1 VTRTPSLSSNVEPT
15 VRRAG
20 LWLGAI
26 LVLALVCRLVDV
38 NWDGGHAFHPDERAL
53 AAAIERLSFQPLQL
67 NPKFFAYGSL
77 PIYATKLAATA
88 VGRFIQRPLVYTE
101 LLLIGRL
108 LSALAGALTVLLLYG
123 LARRLYDRETG
134 LLAAALLATC
144 VLHLQHSHFMTT
156 DVWLTLLVLA
166 SLGAVIAAVRSGRAA
181 DFVLAGTLAGLA
193 VAAKLSALPLMLPVA
208 TAALLASG
216 DRRWIRRARNFV
228 AAAAAAFVAFSVAE
242 PYAWLDFALF
252 LDQVREQGRIVANAG
267 SLPYTIQYMG
277 TWKYGYELSQLLL
290 WGMGPALGLV
300 ALWATSVRTRNLFRA
315 WSNES
320 AVLLAWV
327 LPYFL
332 ITGWFEVKFPRYLLP
347 IYPLLILWAAAW
359 LMELYRRGGWR
370 RVMVTTLLVTHALV
384 FAAFLRI
391 YGGEHTVVRASDWV
405 YRHAPEGARILL
417 PHWEEGFPLRTPRGS
432 PDDYERH
439 EVRLYDPDSPE
450 KIQRLTEE
458 LAGADYLVFPTKRL
472 YGAISRVPERY
483 PRTSALLSQLFAG
496 QLGYRLVRAEASR
509 PGLFGLTVPD
519 ELADESF
526 SVYDHPKVVVF
537 ANQTGL
543 SADEIMARVEGMG
556 PLAGASRKQ
565 MLLAE
570 PRSGPRVAGKV
581 RETWLALGLFAAT
594 IALLAWAA
602 RTILGALLGPKGAR
616 RDVLQGL
623 SFTLGPLLLAYL
635 AWVTASWGVMAFS
648 RGTLLGI
655 LVLLLIAATLIGYRG
670 SLASPA
676 VAPGKGVLSAQAL
689 FWGVFAILVW
699 IRGLNPAIFW
709 GEKPMDFAFLNL
721 LDRTQ
726 GLPPGEPWFAGS
738 TLQYTYFGHF
748 LVAALGKLLHLEP
761 SVTFNLGIAW
771 VGAAAAASAFALGTA
786 ISRRRRVGLAAA
798 VLTVF
803 AGNLAGLP
811 ELLSRRSLSFDYFW
825 GTSRVIEGA
834 ITEYPLWSLLFA
846 DLHSHLLVL
855 PFSLSLLALL
865 VCALRREPQERSF
878 GSGHLVLMGLLL
890 GAVATTNGWSTPVYL
905 VFLPVALTWHELA
918 RGSTGRW
925 WLERAARVVG
935 RTMAVIAV
943 AVLLFLPFWLHYWG
957 PERRWGWEAV
967 SALSLADYAQ
977 IFGLFLWIA
986 VPFLLPRRDPLEP
999 RGRAVRWL
1007 AALTLAV
1014 ALALSLLSLPAI
1026 GAGFRS
1032 LRWALLLLALLALLM
1047 SFRERQSAPRA
1058 IALLFFAYACLLT
1071 TICDFVFVWDR
1082 MNTIFKYFF
1091 EAWLFFATSTS
1102 VLLFAVT
1109 ERLSRR
1115 WRRAWWTGF
1124 APLVVSMLLTTT
1136 TVLWV
1141 ASTFQRLPT
1150 DSWSL
1155 DGLAYLTQRNPR
1167 ERAAIDWLNE
1177 AVPGT
1182 PVLVEAWGP
1191 PYREYGRISMNT
1203 GLPIPVGWEYHVEQ
1217 RGQSPAVIEQRKRD
1231 IEKIYRAETPEQLRV
1246 LLDRYRVSLMYVG
1259 ALERRT
1265 YPQQDPSRF
1274 ADWTDLLTLAYQN
1287 EDEAVYGV
1295 RHRVPIP
1302 SSVEEPS
1309 PLHRESIAESH
1320 LPGAELRQ
1328 PRSVSVSSDGR
1339 IFVADFG
1346 NHRIVEFDP
1355 SLKMVAS
1362 WGGPGDVW
1370 GRFRE
1375 PCDLAIDNQGRVLV
1389 ADTWNHRIQILS
1401 DQGEPIVTWPE
1412 DPRQQLFFGPRGV
1425 AIAGDGT
1432 VLVADTGN
1440 HRVVRLGPGGRLI
1453 DILGEE
1459 GSGTGALSEPT
1470 GIEVDAEGR
1479 MIVSD
1484 HGNGRLL
1491 ILDPDGGVLSSFPVD
1506 GWRREV
1512 YSEPKAAVTSDGRVW
1527 LTVPLEGVVRAYD
1540 QEGTVVEERFE
1551 GWTAAGELA
1560 EFRHPL
1566 GVAYWADRAQLLVTD
1581 LERGLMRVPLAR
1593 EDRK

>member
-1 VTRTPSLSSNVEPT
+1 VEPT
-15 VRRAG
+15 VRRG

-26 LVLALVCRLVDV
+26 LVLALVCRLVDLD
-38 NWDGGHAFHPDERAL
+38 WDGGHAFHPDERAL
-53 AAAIERLSFQPLQL
+53 AAAIERLSFEPLQL

-77 PIYATKLAATA
+77 PIYAVKLAATA
-88 VGRFIQRPLVYTE
+88 VEWIIQRPLAYTE

-108 LSALAGALTVLLLYG
+108 LSALTGALTVLLLYG
-123 LARRLYDRETG
+123 LARRLYGRETG

-166 SLGAVIAAVRSGRAA
+166 SLGAAMAAVRSGRAA
-181 DFVLAGTLAGLA
+181 DFVLAGALAGLA
-193 VAAKLSALPLMLPVA
+193 VATKLSALPLMLPLA

-216 DRRWIRRARNFV
+216 DRRWSRRARNFV
-228 AAAAAAFVAFSVAE
+228 AAVAAALVAFSGAE

-267 SLPYTIQYMG
+267 SLPYTIQYVG

-300 ALWATSVRTRNLFRA
+300 ALWATAVRTRSLFRA
-315 WSNES
+315 WSRET

-347 IYPLLILWAAAW
+347 IYPLLILWAASF
-359 LMELYRRGGWR
+359 LMDLHRRAGWR
-370 RVMVTTLLVTHALV
+370 RVIVTALLAAHVLG

-405 YRHAPEGARILL
+405 YRHAPRGARILV
-417 PHWEEGFPLRTPRGS
+417 PHWEEGFPLRTLQGS

-439 EVRLYDPDSPE
+439 EVPLYDPDSSE
-450 KIQRLTEE
+450 KIQRLSED
-458 LAGADYLVFPTKRL
+458 LAAADYLVFPTKRL
-472 YGAISRVPERY
+472 YGAISRVPGRY

-496 QLGYRLVRAEASR
+496 QLGYRLVHAEASR

-543 SADEIMARVEGMG
+543 SADEIMDRVEGMG
-556 PLAGASRKQ
+556 SLAGASRRQ

-570 PRSGPRVAGKV
+570 PRAGPRAPGRV
-581 RETWLALGLFAAT
+581 REAWLALGLFAAT
-594 IALLAWAA
+594 VALLAWAS
-602 RTILGALLGPKGAR
+602 RTILGALLVSKGPR

-635 AWVTASWGVMAFS
+635 AWVTTSWGVMPFS

-655 LVLLLIAATLIGYRG
+655 LLLLVIAATLIRYRG
-670 SLASPA
+670 SRASPA
-676 VAPGKGVLSAQAL
+676 ATSGQGALSAQVL

-699 IRGLNPAIFW
+699 VRGLNPAIFW
-709 GEKPMDFAFLNL
+709 GEKPMDFAFLNH
-721 LDRTQ
+721 LDRME
-726 GLPPGEPWFAGS
+726 GLPPEEPWFSGS

-771 VGAAAAASAFALGTA
+771 IGAVAAVAAFALGTA
-786 ISRRRRVGLAAA
+786 IGRRRRVGLVAA

-825 GTSRVIEGA
+825 ATSRVVEGA
-834 ITEYPLWSLLFA
+834 ITEYPLWSLVFA

-865 VCALRREPQERSF
+865 VCALQREPAESSLGF
-878 GSGHLVLMGLLL
+878 GHLVLMGLLL

-918 RGSTGRW
+918 RDPTDRR
-925 WLERAARVVG
+925 WLERAARAVG
-935 RTMAVIAV
+935 PAMAVIAV
-943 AVLLFLPFWLHYWG
+943 AVLLFLPFWVHYRG

-967 SALSLADYAQ
+967 SALSFADYAQ
-977 IFGLFLWIA
+977 VFGLFLWIA
-986 VPFLLPRRDPLEP
+986 APFLLPRRDPLEP
-999 RGRAVRWL
+999 RGPAVRWL
-1007 AALTLAV
+1007 AVLTLAV
-1014 ALALSLLSLPAI
+1014 ALALSLLSLPVV

-1047 SFRERQSAPRA
+1047 SFRQRLSAPRA

-1071 TICDFVFVWDR
+1071 AICDFVFVWDR
-1082 MNTIFKYFF
+1082 MNTVFKYFF
-1091 EAWLFFATSTS
+1091 EAWLFFAASTS

-1109 ERLSRR
+1109 ERLARR

-1124 APLVVSMLLTTT
+1124 ALLVASVVLTTT

-1141 ASTFQRLPT
+1141 AATFQRVPT
-1150 DSWSL
+1150 GSWSL
-1155 DGLAYLTQRNPR
+1155 DGLAYLTERNPR

-1177 AVPGT
+1177 NVPGT

-1217 RGQSPAVIEQRKRD
+1217 RGQSPSTIEQRKRD
-1231 IEKIYRAETPEQLRV
+1231 VEKIYRAETPEELRV
-1246 LLDRYRVSLMYVG
+1246 LLDRYRVSLIYVG

-1274 ADWTDLLTLAYQN
+1274 VNWTDLLTLAYQN
-1287 EDEAVYGV
+1287 EDEAIYGV
-1295 RHRVPIP
+1295 RHRVPNA
-1302 SSVEEPS
+1302 SSVEEL
-1309 PLHRESIAESH
+1309 PLDRESIAASPP
-1320 LPGAELRQ
+1320 PGAELRQ
-1328 PRSVSVSSDGR
+1328 PRSVSVASDGR

-1362 WGGPGDVW
+1362 WGGSGDVW

-1375 PCDLAIDNQGRVLV
+1375 PCDLVVDNEGRVLV

-1401 DQGEPIVTWPE
+1401 DQGEPVVTWPE

-1425 AIAGDGT
+1425 AIARDGT

-1440 HRVVRLGPGGRLI
+1440 HRVVRLAPGGRVI

-1459 GSGTGALSEPT
+1459 GSETGALSEPT
-1470 GIEVDAEGR
+1470 GIEVDNEGR

-1491 ILDPDGGVLSSFPVD
+1491 ILDPDGGLLSSFPVD
-1506 GWRREV
+1506 GWRREF
-1512 YSEPKAAVTSDGRVW
+1512 YSEPKAVSASDGRIW

-1540 QEGTVVEERFE
+1540 EQGTVLEERFE
-1551 GWTAAGELA
+1551 GWTAAGEVA
-1560 EFRHPL
+1560 EFTHPL

-1581 LERGLMRVPLAR
+1581 LERGLMRVPLAT
-1593 EDRK
+1593 EDRE

>member
-1 VTRTPSLSSNVEPT
+1 L
-15 VRRAG
+15 G

-26 LVLALVCRLVDV
+26 LVLALACRLVDLD
-38 NWDGGHAFHPDERAL
+38 WDDGHAFHPDERAL
-53 AAAIERLSFQPLQL
+53 AAAVERLSFQPLQL
-67 NPKFFAYGSL
+67 NPEFFAYGSL
-77 PIYATKLAATA
+77 PIYAIKLAATA
-88 VGRFIQRPLVYTE
+88 AGRVIGRPLDYTE

-166 SLGAVIAAVRSGRAA
+166 SLIAVIAAMQSGRAA
-181 DFVLAGTLAGLA
+181 DFVLAGVLTGLA
-193 VAAKLSALPLMLPVA
+193 VATKISALPLMLPL
-208 TAALLASG
+208 AAAASLSSG
-216 DRRWIRRARNFV
+216 DRRWARRAGNFV
-228 AAAAAAFVAFSVAE
+228 AAVAAAFVTFSVAE
-242 PYAWLDFALF
+242 PYAWLDFSLF
-252 LDQVREQGRIVANAG
+252 LDQVREQSRMVANAG

-300 ALWATSVRTRNLFRA
+300 ALWATAVRTRNLFRA
-315 WSNES
+315 WSHES
-320 AVLLAWV
+320 AILLAWV

-347 IYPLLILWAAAW
+347 IYPLLILWAAAC
-359 LMELYRRGGWR
+359 LLELYRRGGWR
-370 RVMVTTLLVTHALV
+370 RVMVTALLVTHALV
-384 FAAFLRI
+384 FGAFLRI

-405 YRHAPEGARILL
+405 YRHAPEGVRILV
-417 PHWEEGFPLRTPRGS
+417 PHWEEGFPLRTPRGNPS
-432 PDDYERH
+432 DYEQI
-439 EVRLYDPDSPE
+439 EMRLYDPDSPE
-450 KIQRLTEE
+450 KIQRLSED
-458 LAGADYLVFPTKRL
+458 LAGANYLVFPTKRL
-472 YGAISRVPERY
+472 YGAISRVPGRY

-496 QLGYRLVRAEASR
+496 QLGYRLVHAEASR

-543 SADEIMARVEGMG
+543 AADEIMARIEGIG
-556 PLAGASRKQ
+556 ALAGASRKQ

-570 PRSGPRVAGKV
+570 PRSGLPAPRKV
-581 RETWLALGLFAAT
+581 RKTWLALGLFGAAV
-594 IALLAWAA
+594 ALLAWAA
-602 RTILGALLGPKGAR
+602 RTILGALLVPKGPR
-616 RDVLQGL
+616 RDVLLGL

-635 AWVTASWGVMAFS
+635 AWATASWGVVPFS

-655 LVLLLIAATLIGYRG
+655 FLLLLIAATLIRYRG
-670 SLASPA
+670 SLASPTA
-676 VAPGKGVLSAQAL
+676 ASGQGAFPAQAL

-699 IRGLNPAIFW
+699 IRGLNPAVFW

-721 LDRTQ
+721 LDRTES
-726 GLPPGEPWFAGS
+726 LPPEEPWFAGS

-748 LVAALGKLLHLEP
+748 LVAALGKLLYLEP

-771 VGAAAAASAFALGTA
+771 VGAAAAAAAFALGTA
-786 ISRRRRVGLAAA
+786 MSRRRRVGLAAA

-811 ELLSRRSLSFDYFW
+811 ELLSQRSLSFDYFW
-825 GTSRVIEGA
+825 ATSRVIEGA

-865 VCALRREPQERSF
+865 VCALQREPQESSF
-878 GSGHLVLMGLLL
+878 GFGYLVLTGMLL

-905 VFLPVALTWHELA
+905 VFIPVALTWHELA
-918 RGSTGRW
+918 RGPTGRR
-925 WLERAARVVG
+925 WLGRAARVVG
-935 RTMAVIAV
+935 PTMAVIGA
-943 AVLLFLPFWLHYWG
+943 AVLLFLPFWVHYRG

-986 VPFLLPRRDPLEP
+986 VPFLFPRRDPPEP

-1007 AALTLAV
+1007 VLLTLAV
-1014 ALALSLLSLPAI
+1014 ALVLSLLSLLAV
-1026 GAGFRS
+1026 GAGFSS

-1047 SFRERQSAPRA
+1047 SFRERQSPPRA

-1091 EAWLFFATSTS
+1091 EAWLFFAASTS
-1102 VLLFAVT
+1102 VLVFTAA

-1115 WRRAWWTGF
+1115 WRRAWWAGF
-1124 APLVVSMLLTTT
+1124 SLLAASILLTTT

-1141 ASTFQRLPT
+1141 ASTFQRVPT
-1150 DSWSL
+1150 ESWSL
-1155 DGLAYLTQRNPR
+1155 DGLAYLAQRNPR
-1167 ERAAIDWLNE
+1167 EQAAIDWLNE
-1177 AVPGT
+1177 TVPGT

-1217 RGQSPAVIEQRKRD
+1217 RGQPPSEIEQRKSD

-1246 LLDRYRVSLMYVG
+1246 LLDRYRVSLLYLG

-1274 ADWTDLLTLAYQN
+1274 ANWTDLLTLAYQN
-1287 EDEAVYGV
+1287 EGEAIYGV

-1302 SSVEEPS
+1302 SSVVELS
-1309 PLHRESIAESH
+1309 LDRESIAESQ

-1355 SLKMVAS
+1355 SLRMVAS
-1362 WGGPGDVW
+1362 WGGSGDSW

-1375 PCDLAIDNQGRVLV
+1375 PCDLAIDNEGRVLV

-1401 DQGEPIVTWPE
+1401 AWGEPIATWPE
-1412 DPRQQLFFGPRGV
+1412 DSRQQLFFGPRGV

-1440 HRVVRLGPGGRLI
+1440 HRVVRLGPGGKLI
-1453 DILGEE
+1453 DMLGGEDSE
-1459 GSGTGALSEPT
+1459 TGALSEPT
-1470 GIEVDAEGR
+1470 GIEVDVEGR

-1491 ILDPDGGVLSSFPVD
+1491 ILDPAGGVLSSFPVD
-1506 GWRREV
+1506 GWRRES
-1512 YSEPKAAVTSDGRVW
+1512 YSEPKAVVAPDGRIW

-1540 QEGTVVEERFE
+1540 QQGTALEERFE
-1551 GWTAAGELA
+1551 GWTATGELA
-1560 EFRHPL
+1560 DFTRPL

-1581 LERGLMRVPLAR
+1581 LERGLMRVPLVR